1 MSRKPLILLFIIIW
15 TAISISATLWG
26 FKYNWP
32 DFVHVNYGLPLTWAT
47 NTLSTFVGPANIWVV
62 SITYLMLDL
71 LFWLGLMT
79 VVVAIMLYKFKL
91 SGKNATESGY
101 ESSQPDKTTVLSI
114 LNDATSPK

>member
-1 MSRKPLILLFIIIW
+1 MSRKLQILFFMIVW
-15 TAISISATLWG
+15 TAISIAAMLWG
-26 FKYNWP
+26 FRYNWP

-79 VVVAIMLYKFKL
+79 VVVAIMLYKLKIAA
-91 SGKNATESGY
+91 KNAKEPGD
-101 ESSQPDKTTVLSI
+101 ESSQPDKTTLS
-114 LNDATSPK
+114 LNTQ